1 MHGHDIIRLRVIV
14 QGVYEGLSENV
25 KECKKKG
32 VGYLRLSASQSGT
45 QGTLDGSNLRW
56 VSAGDQQSV

>member
-1 MHGHDIIRLRVIV
+1 MIV

-32 VGYLRLSASQSGT
+32 VGYLRLSASQLGYS
-45 QGTLDGSNLRW
+45 RW
-56 VSAGDQQSV
+56 VEPQMGKCR